1 AEAINY
7 GIAPAG
13 THAGILKYL
22 KDNLW
27 GEFGPQPYSPG
38 ANYSTVISPF
48 VTGFEVDARFVAGD
62 ADGALA
68 LIHNLWDQMTDRSGP
83 YYTGALWEKLNQD
96 GTDVDS
102 NASLAHGWAGGPVS
116 SLSGYLLGARPVTP
130 GYETWIIAPQ
140 PGGD

>member
-1 AEAINY
+1 M
-7 GIAPAG
+7 
-13 THAGILKYL
+13 
-22 KDNLW
+22 
-27 GEFGPQPYSPG
+27 
-38 ANYSTVISPF
+38 ISPF

-68 LIHNLWDQMTDRSGP
+68 LIHNLWDQMTDKSGP

-116 SLSGYLLGARPVTP
+116 SSPVLRRRWPSCSTSWFLPWRRPSRTWRGTSWARAWLLWLRRASLGRSPTAGMSIRA
-130 GYETWIIAPQ
+130 G
-140 PGGD
+140 